1 MKVSVKIGLATV
13 STQINT
19 LEEFWNIIIP
29 TMMAAGYCMET
40 AKDSLH
46 HWILN
51 EHSEFLAEHS
61 EPKESETPIAE
72 TWEWGDQYD
81 KGYTDGYNGEFATMN
96 SKAYTQGYEDGERA
110 YEEESG
116 SESESENQS
125 TCGND

>member
-46 HWILN
+46 DWIVN

-61 EPKESETPIAE
+61 EPKTLETSAME
-72 TWEWGDQYD
+72 DWGKEYD
-81 KGYTDGYNGEFATMN
+81 KGYVDGYNGECAAMN

-116 SESESENQS
+116 SESESKSQS